1 MADIKRTLN
10 RPGQQLHSYSIPG
23 DGNCAATMAI
33 SAKPVDHRSP
43 PINTDFEETG
53 PAASGGERSNEPLK
67 LLVINIV
74 EKGQAKHRVAAPVAH
89 FVRTEQRKSPN
100 SFIASRRAEQQES
113 SRLIALVS
121 PNDSRQL
128 AKRYRVRIA
137 RQGE

>member
-74 EKGQAKHRVAAPVAH
+74 EKGQANRVAAPVAH